1 VISDIRVNVLLRRHR
16 KRRRLEKLIGPGAVG
31 YLIDLWI
38 ATAVSRPDGVLSG
51 WGPVDIAEEV
61 DWTGDPEELIGA
73 LIESGFVDRRE
84 DGVVIVHDWMVH
96 QGWASGSSSRS
107 NVARLKALI
116 RHHGEEAAFRLA
128 REKYGFEP
136 GDYGFVLRHKSAD
149 ADADAA
155 ALPEHA
161 TALQQH
167 DSAHATAM
175 QRQCSSMPKHKSA
188 DAAALP
194 LHDSAHAGRFAP
206 SPSPS
211 PLPPLKDGTKV
222 PSGQAAGQTKKKH
235 FTKKATEYGEEIKAV
250 CKKVTAL
257 SNGSGR
263 FNPYQWAQK
272 WINKNGHPQAVIDSL
287 EGLHQFWG
295 ELRGSPWAYADAIM
309 KTRNGNYNERDEQTR
324 AAGYKK
330 IIEEIARIVS
340 LEA

>member
-1 VISDIRVNVLLRRHR
+1 MISDIRVNVLLRRHR

-31 YLIDLWI
+31 YLVDLWI

-51 WGPVDIAEEV
+51 WRPSDIAEEV
-61 DWTGDPEELIGA
+61 DWTGDPETLIGA

-84 DGVVIVHDWMVH
+84 DGVVVVHDWMVH

-107 NVARLKALI
+107 NMARLKALI

-136 GDYGFVLRHKSAD
+136 GDYGFMQRHKSAD
-149 ADADAA
+149 AA
-155 ALPEHA
+155 ALPNHA
-161 TALQQH
+161 TAMPQHKSAMLQQCSSNATAMQQH
-167 DSAHATAM
+167 DSAHATA
-175 QRQCSSMPKHKSA
+175 
-188 DAAALP
+188 LP
-194 LHDSAHAGRFAP
+194 LHDSAYAGRSAP

-211 PLPPLKDGTKV
+211 PLPSLKDGTKV
-222 PSGQAAGQTKKKH
+222 PSGAAGQALKKH
-235 FTKKATEYGEEIKAV
+235 FTKKASEYAEEIKTV
-250 CKKVTAL
+250 CKKVAAL
-257 SNGSGR
+257 SNGSNR

-324 AAGYKK
+324 ASGYKK